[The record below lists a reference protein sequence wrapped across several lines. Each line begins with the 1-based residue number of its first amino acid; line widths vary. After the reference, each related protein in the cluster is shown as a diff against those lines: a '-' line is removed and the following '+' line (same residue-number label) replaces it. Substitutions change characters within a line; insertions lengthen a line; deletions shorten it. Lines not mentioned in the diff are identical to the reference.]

1 MRVPVGLL
9 ATDLMPDFD
18 PTLYVLV
25 TCHSCGKE
33 FRELAS
39 QLDLVPQG
47 NVTGKFLA
55 RHKPAAF

>member
-1 MRVPVGLL
+1 ML
-9 ATDLMPDFD
+9 ATTMMPDFD

-39 QLDLVPQG
+39 LLELIPQAD
-47 NVTGKFLA
+47 VTGKFLA
-55 RHKPAAF
+55 RHKATTR